1 MLLKF
6 KRLFKRIREFK
17 MLKQKQ
23 CILSFASTKNG
34 ILSENIGEKVALYGE
49 NMIEKNVKIGDYT
62 AISPG
67 NKIFSGEIGRF
78 CSIGHECIIG
88 PHDHPLNYNLTH
100 AIIYH
105 KPYKFFKDN
114 NKNFIERSQKVAPI
128 IEDNV
133 WMGARCIVLRGCKI
147 GEGSVIAANSVVT
160 KDVEPYSI
168 VGGIPAK
175 HIRYREITNNT
186 EKTSLKNLSTEMILN
201 KIKNR
206 ELL

>member
-88 PHDHPLNYNLTH
+88 PHDHP
-100 AIIYH
+100 
-105 KPYKFFKDN
+105 
-114 NKNFIERSQKVAPI
+114 
-128 IEDNV
+128 
-133 WMGARCIVLRGCKI
+133 
-147 GEGSVIAANSVVT
+147 
-160 KDVEPYSI
+160 
-168 VGGIPAK
+168 
-175 HIRYREITNNT
+175 
-186 EKTSLKNLSTEMILN
+186 
-201 KIKNR
+201 
-206 ELL
+206 

>member
-1 MLLKF
+1 MYN
-6 KRLFKRIREFK
+6 RTTR
-17 MLKQKQ
+17 
-23 CILSFASTKNG
+23 S
-34 ILSENIGEKVALYGE
+34 
-49 NMIEKNVKIGDYT
+49 
-62 AISPG
+62 
-67 NKIFSGEIGRF
+67 
-78 CSIGHECIIG
+78 
-88 PHDHPLNYNLTH
+88 PLNYNLTH

-114 NKNFIERSQKVAPI
+114 NKNFIEHSQKVAPI